1 MRLSGI
7 VPPVLTPFNADES
20 PDEGAFRALIAFLI
34 EKGVHGLFPLGSA
47 GEGPLL
53 TVEERMRL
61 GRVAVEAAH
70 GRVPVMLHTGAATT
84 GESIRLTREAHD
96 AGADAGSILPPYY
109 FRYDEEAI
117 FEHLRAVADA
127 VPGFPIYI
135 YNNPA
140 TTGNPISTATLAR
153 LCEVCPNIVGMKDSS
168 DSLAQTQEYV
178 LRCGDRLAVLSG
190 SSVLAVTSLV
200 VGCSGLIYS
209 LANAL
214 PEAAVAMWSAYHVG
228 DLAQA
233 LARQNTVLAL
243 RGVMLKNG
251 GVTAG
256 LKALLRTRGLPFGG
270 ARRPARELRPN
281 EHAAIEAAARQL
293 GLLAA

>member
-1 MRLSGI
+1 
-7 VPPVLTPFNADES
+7 VLTPFNADES

-34 EKGVHGLFPLGSA
+34 ARGVHGLFPLGSA

-53 TVEERMRL
+53 TREERIRL
-61 GRVAVEAAH
+61 GRVAVDAAA

-84 GESIRLTREAHD
+84 AESVELTRAARD

-109 FRYDEEAI
+109 FRYDDEAI
-117 FEHLRAVADA
+117 FAHLRSVADA
-127 VPGFPIYI
+127 VPGFPIYV

-140 TTGNPISTATLAR
+140 TTGNPISATTLVR
-153 LCEVCPNIVGMKDSS
+153 LCEACPNIVGMKDSS
-168 DSLAQTQEYV
+168 DSLAQTQEY
-178 LRCGDRLAVLSG
+178 LSRCGDRLAVLSG

-209 LANAL
+209 FANAF
-214 PEAAVAMWSAYHVG
+214 PEVAVAMWSAFCAG
-228 DLAQA
+228 DLAGA

-256 LKALLRTRGLPFGG
+256 LKALVAARGLPFGG
-270 ARRPARELRPN
+270 ARRPARELRPD
-281 EHAAIEAAARQL
+281 ERAAVEGAARRL
-293 GLLAA
+293 GLLTA